1 MFLQGPRGQGGGR
14 CSWSFLALCR
24 LLPTFSQYTGRL
36 RANHGRGVGM
46 IKRFLFILYISA
58 VFQLPLAQSVVGQ
71 SLRELVSD
79 LFTFGSCDEVL
90 CLDLVN
96 GHGDHYSPN
105 RVAQNGSMLFFFE
118 DGFTNMLGTV
128 PAPAMG
134 GDLIGYEDE
143 NGDLVPTSFGP
154 IFAERAETLGSGR
167 FFVGLQTSAFSVSN
181 FNGAPIDRVLFNFA
195 HVNSHP
201 LSAVDDP
208 ALAGRR
214 LDERDIFQVR
224 TALDLN
230 VVVATTVLTAGLTSF
245 MDIGVAIPVVRTRL
259 KGTSNAQILALD
271 PAYQHRFGGTSTD
284 PVVHS
289 SSSVNGTA
297 TGIGDVSARLKI
309 NLVGGTT
316 RNQSP
321 STVGAAFMADVL
333 LPTGDADEFLG
344 LGAGMVRALAIV
356 SGRWGGISPHLNA
369 GYLLRQG
376 DGRPDAFLGTIGLD
390 ARASDHM
397 TFALDLIS
405 QWEHDVPKYTHP
417 GPISLPR
424 ERAETF
430 YDPQIMLEPSSIPG
444 LNSPKKR
451 RALDMAVGLK
461 FRIGSDM
468 LLVTNALVPVRNV
481 GLRPDMMWTLALQSA
496 FR

>member
-1 MFLQGPRGQGGGR
+1 MGLILL
-14 CSWSFLALCR
+14 SF
-24 LLPTFSQYTGRL
+24 
-36 RANHGRGVGM
+36 
-46 IKRFLFILYISA
+46 
-58 VFQLPLAQSVVGQ
+58 
-71 SLRELVSD
+71 
-79 LFTFGSCDEVL
+79 
-90 CLDLVN
+90 
-96 GHGDHYSPN
+96 
-105 RVAQNGSMLFFFE
+105 
-118 DGFTNMLGTV
+118 
-128 PAPAMG
+128 
-134 GDLIGYEDE
+134 
-143 NGDLVPTSFGP
+143 
-154 IFAERAETLGSGR
+154 
-167 FFVGLQTSAFSVSN
+167 
-181 FNGAPIDRVLFNFA
+181 
-195 HVNSHP
+195 
-201 LSAVDDP
+201 
-208 ALAGRR
+208 
-214 LDERDIFQVR
+214 
-224 TALDLN
+224 
-230 VVVATTVLTAGLTSF
+230 
-245 MDIGVAIPVVRTRL
+245 
-259 KGTSNAQILALD
+259 
-271 PAYQHRFGGTSTD
+271 
-284 PVVHS
+284 
-289 SSSVNGTA
+289 
-297 TGIGDVSARLKI
+297 
-309 NLVGGTT
+309 
-316 RNQSP
+316 
-321 STVGAAFMADVL
+321 
-333 LPTGDADEFLG
+333 
-344 LGAGMVRALAIV
+344 V